1 MEHSMD
7 GQVEMTNPVD
17 TSVGGMRGHVLRR
30 GVHLGM
36 VGIPYL
42 YFAHGEAVA
51 DAVGL
56 ELPQVVAGVVLIAL
70 LLESLRLKL
79 GLTVFGQRDYE
90 AHQVSALAWG
100 AVGVGFVLLLT
111 PHEAYVWP
119 LIASLALGDPLM
131 GELRRKDVQDR
142 QVMIY
147 ATALILAI
155 WLVSSFQFGTPLWLC
170 IILAPVCMIS
180 EWPRLRYIDDN
191 ATMLLIPLALV
202 LLLEPFALVMA

>member
-1 MEHSMD
+1 MD

-51 DAVGL
+51 NAVNL

-111 PHEAYVWP
+111 PHEAYAWP

>member
-1 MEHSMD
+1 MD

-17 TSVGGMRGHVLRR
+17 TSVGGMRGHLLRR

-36 VGIPYL
+36 VAIPYL

-51 DAVGL
+51 ESVGL
-56 ELPQVVAGVVLIAL
+56 DLPQVVAGVVLVAL
-70 LLESLRLKL
+70 LLESLRLKI

-111 PHEAYVWP
+111 PDEAYAWP
-119 LIASLALGDPLM
+119 LIASLALGAPLM
-131 GELRRKDVQDR
+131 GELRRKNVNDR

-147 ATALILAI
+147 ATSLILAI
-155 WLVSSFQFGTPLWLC
+155 WLLSSLQFGTPVWLC

>member
-1 MEHSMD
+1 MD

-51 DAVGL
+51 NAVNL

-70 LLESLRLKL
+70 LFESLRLKI

-111 PHEAYVWP
+111 PHEAYAWP

-131 GELRRKDVQDR
+131 GELRRKDVNDR

-155 WLVSSFQFGTPLWLC
+155 WLVSSFQFGTPLWLS